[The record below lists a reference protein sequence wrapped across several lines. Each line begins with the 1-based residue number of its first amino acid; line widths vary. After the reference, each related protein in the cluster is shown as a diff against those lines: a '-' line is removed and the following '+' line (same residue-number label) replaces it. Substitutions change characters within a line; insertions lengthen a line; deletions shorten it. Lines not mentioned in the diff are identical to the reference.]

1 MNILKVG
8 DQEKAACEKCSAF
21 VTVTYCLRDVPFS
34 DGSGLVSK
42 VLVGVCEQCDQ
53 VCVLPQQSTPAV
65 KRVLEKQRKPIES
78 RVPAHMIDI
87 LNLASA
93 EVGCGTEF
101 TSYLVKYYVHA
112 MASQKMSVKR
122 LPEYLGSALAKGRA
136 EKRLSLK
143 GQHIAEDV
151 AALKSMT
158 HIESTSDLIRGV
170 ILKINDDIVQN
181 KRQKPLND
189 LRGIAAA
196 FG

>member
-1 MNILKVG
+1 MNMM
-8 DQEKAACEKCSAF
+8 ACEMQN
-21 VTVTYCLRDVPFS
+21 V
-34 DGSGLVSK
+34 
-42 VLVGVCEQCDQ
+42 
-53 VCVLPQQSTPAV
+53 
-65 KRVLEKQRKPIES
+65 
-78 RVPAHMIDI
+78 MM
-87 LNLASA
+87 
-93 EVGCGTEF
+93 
-101 TSYLVKYYVHA
+101 HA

-151 AALKSMT
+151 VALKSMT